1 MNKLSLQDVR
11 VLANTSRQH
20 LITHTDE
27 QGRTALHWAVIN
39 KRFDVADALVAYGAN
54 PLAKDKKGKT
64 PMDFANR
71 CVNQEQDWRL
81 RTSVIA
87 QYWLKMAPIEQFN
100 VDKALLRIRERSII
114 LAQAQERFRLRA
126 QNLKM

>member
-1 MNKLSLQDVR
+1 
-11 VLANTSRQH
+11 
-20 LITHTDE
+20 
-27 QGRTALHWAVIN
+27 
-39 KRFDVADALVAYGAN
+39 
-54 PLAKDKKGKT
+54 
-64 PMDFANR
+64 MDFANR